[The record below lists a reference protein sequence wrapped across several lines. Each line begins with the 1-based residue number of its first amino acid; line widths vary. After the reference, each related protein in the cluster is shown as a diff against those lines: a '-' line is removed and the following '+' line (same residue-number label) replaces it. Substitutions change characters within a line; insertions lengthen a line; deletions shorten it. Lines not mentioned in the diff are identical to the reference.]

1 MDAADILDNNQPEQ
15 EDIHDGSDSLVQDEA
30 QEMRKSQEI
39 VDVSSDEE
47 EENINDIDEDN
58 DKEENDSV
66 TLEQEPIDNA
76 SEG

>member
-1 MDAADILDNNQPEQ
+1 MDTDNSHIDTTQLEEEVSADNTKVIDNEPEK
-15 EDIHDGSDSLVQDEA
+15 
-30 QEMRKSQEI
+30 RKSQEI

-47 EENINDIDEDN
+47 EENINDEEDN

-66 TLEQEPIDNA
+66 TLEQESIDFAA

>member
-1 MDAADILDNNQPEQ
+1 MDADNVDNHQLEQ
-15 EDIHDGSDSLVQDEA
+15 EVTPDSPDCPVQEEA
-30 QEMRKSQEI
+30 PEIIKVQEI

-66 TLEQEPIDNA
+66 TLEQEPIQNA